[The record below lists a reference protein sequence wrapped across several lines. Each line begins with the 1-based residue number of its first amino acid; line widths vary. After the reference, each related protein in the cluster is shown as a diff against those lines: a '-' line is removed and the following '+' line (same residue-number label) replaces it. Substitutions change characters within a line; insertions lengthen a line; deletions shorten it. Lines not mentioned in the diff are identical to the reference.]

1 MGERLSK
8 LHKIYHFF
16 FMEIDLKRFNLNYLY
31 FNNIYLFI
39 DVIFPELARR
49 ISRKAPINSFS
60 IEEDLII
67 SKTEF

>member
-16 FMEIDLKRFNLNYLY
+16 FMEIDLKHFSSNYLY
-31 FNNIYLFI
+31 LKNIYLFI

-49 ISRKAPINSFS
+49 VSRKVPINSFS
-60 IEEDLII
+60 IEQDLII